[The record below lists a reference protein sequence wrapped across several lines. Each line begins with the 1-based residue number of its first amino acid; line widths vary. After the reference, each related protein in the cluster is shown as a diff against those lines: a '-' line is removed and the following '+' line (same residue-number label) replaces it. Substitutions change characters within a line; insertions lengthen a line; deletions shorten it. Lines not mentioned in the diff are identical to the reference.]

1 MRVDSSGAIS
11 VESVESLAALLNE
24 ALVQDHLDPLVF
36 SIRCKTLFVLLLARL
51 LFQFACFDVFRM
63 MTIESLD
70 EGAERGAQ
78 HKTNHECRLDDG

>member
-51 LFQFACFDVFRM
+51 LFHFAYLDIFRM
-63 MTIESLD
+63 ITIKSWDESA
-70 EGAERGAQ
+70 EGVAQ
-78 HKTNHECRLDDG
+78 RKTYHECRLGDG

>member
-70 EGAERGAQ
+70 EGAEGVAQ
-78 HKTNHECRLDDG
+78 HKTNHEYRLRDG